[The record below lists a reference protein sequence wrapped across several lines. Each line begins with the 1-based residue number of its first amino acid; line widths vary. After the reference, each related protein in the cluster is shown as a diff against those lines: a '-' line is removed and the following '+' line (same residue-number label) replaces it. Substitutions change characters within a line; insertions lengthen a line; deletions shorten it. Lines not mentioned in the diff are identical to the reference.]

1 MSSYNFFSNQN
12 TLHYGES
19 ATVIVEGWSEV
30 KPWAQTNNSDR
41 LNMTLVLP
49 LTSRAVWLKSR
60 ARYPIN
66 YRHVNYYSFSSPAC
80 FIHVRVWNIISLMN
94 HSLPGPRA
102 LPRAISASWSFE
114 KSMACIFIVYTCR
127 WNRVFRVI
135 EGRYKC
141 KFGFIIWLL
150 FLHEFRESFI
160 DMETSSFKQ

>member
-12 TLHYGES
+12 TLHYGEL

-114 KSMACIFIVYTCR
+114 KSMACIFIVYVWLKAGINVNSASLSGCCFYM
-127 WNRVFRVI
+127 NF
-135 EGRYKC
+135 ENLSL
-141 KFGFIIWLL
+141 IWRRHQLQV
-150 FLHEFRESFI
+150 
-160 DMETSSFKQ
+160 K